1 MAASAQ
7 CFDIDFS
14 FENDFDPIANI
25 IDEDYLEK
33 NEDLNSHV
41 SDVIKEINET
51 PKTASFTCDICS
63 KICKSSKGLKIHGNI
78 KHGVTATSTIEF
90 TKPKLSL
97 DEFKNFVMHY
107 SKKLAFDE
115 CYSEETMTVFKNFQI
130 SSEETKVAFSY
141 VEDVIRN
148 FNGNAEK
155 FMPEFYNCLSR
166 R

>member
-63 KICKSSKGLKIHGNI
+63 KICKSSKG
-78 KHGVTATSTIEF
+78 
-90 TKPKLSL
+90 
-97 DEFKNFVMHY
+97 
-107 SKKLAFDE
+107 
-115 CYSEETMTVFKNFQI
+115 
-130 SSEETKVAFSY
+130 
-141 VEDVIRN
+141 
-148 FNGNAEK
+148 
-155 FMPEFYNCLSR
+155 
-166 R
+166 